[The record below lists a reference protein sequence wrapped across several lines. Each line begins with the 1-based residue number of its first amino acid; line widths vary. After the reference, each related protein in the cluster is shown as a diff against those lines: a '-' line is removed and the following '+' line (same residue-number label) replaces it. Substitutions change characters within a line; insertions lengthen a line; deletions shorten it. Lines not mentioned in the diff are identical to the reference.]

1 MGNNPLRQGLTPCS
15 LYDRSSEEVMAT
27 GIAGGEK
34 ISERLQESLARLRK
48 DIDRVE
54 LWAGALEEFSRPI
67 PDYDAAR
74 RYRLAPE
81 KSGAPEK
88 PDGTELA

>member
-1 MGNNPLRQGLTPCS
+1 MAAGLAEG
-15 LYDRSSEEVMAT
+15 D
-27 GIAGGEK
+27 K

-54 LWAGALEEFSRPI
+54 LWVGALEGFSQPI
-67 PDYDAAR
+67 PEYEAAR

-81 KSGAPEK
+81 KDVSADNANPKNQTAKHRLTPHSHAGIGSFNA
-88 PDGTELA
+88 

>member
-1 MGNNPLRQGLTPCS
+1 
-15 LYDRSSEEVMAT
+15 MAA
-27 GIAGGEK
+27 GVAGGDR
-34 ISERLQESLARLRK
+34 ISERLQESLARLRE

-54 LWAGALEEFSRPI
+54 LWAGALEGFSRPI

-81 KSGAPEK
+81 KSDERKESATNSHG
-88 PDGTELA
+88 